1 MTSLAAKDD
10 RAGVSTIGCG
20 SSMRYGSLCGIQKPV
35 SRLILGTGS
44 LRDMDLVHSVLD
56 DAYSMGY
63 NTFDTARIYNEG
75 ANEKALG
82 SWIQRRQVR
91 DSVVIITKGGHPGP
105 RWRSRLRRADLI
117 DDISASVEALVS
129 TIDLFLLHRDDPSV
143 PVGEIVETLNEMVAQ
158 QKIAAFGASNWSAR
172 RIDEAQRFAGQN
184 GLRGFCA
191 SSPHVSLANWV
202 HAPWPGCVS
211 LAGPPR
217 RDEKQWYLE
226 RQFPVLAWSPLA
238 GGFLT
243 ASGDLGRTT
252 DYPSYNSAENVEKR
266 IRAATIGIFSVVSS
280 TRMDHLQNNI
290 AALDITLSPRERCW
304 LELEPDGQLI
314 GEFSATS

>member
-117 DDISASVEALVS
+117 DDISA
-129 TIDLFLLHRDDPSV
+129 
-143 PVGEIVETLNEMVAQ
+143 
-158 QKIAAFGASNWSAR
+158 
-172 RIDEAQRFAGQN
+172 
-184 GLRGFCA
+184 
-191 SSPHVSLANWV
+191 
-202 HAPWPGCVS
+202 
-211 LAGPPR
+211 
-217 RDEKQWYLE
+217 
-226 RQFPVLAWSPLA
+226 
-238 GGFLT
+238 
-243 ASGDLGRTT
+243 
-252 DYPSYNSAENVEKR
+252 
-266 IRAATIGIFSVVSS
+266 
-280 TRMDHLQNNI
+280 
-290 AALDITLSPRERCW
+290 
-304 LELEPDGQLI
+304 
-314 GEFSATS
+314 

>member
-1 MTSLAAKDD
+1 
-10 RAGVSTIGCG
+10 
-20 SSMRYGSLCGIQKPV
+20 
-35 SRLILGTGS
+35 
-44 LRDMDLVHSVLD
+44 
-56 DAYSMGY
+56 
-63 NTFDTARIYNEG
+63 
-75 ANEKALG
+75 
-82 SWIQRRQVR
+82 
-91 DSVVIITKGGHPGP
+91 
-105 RWRSRLRRADLI
+105 
-117 DDISASVEALVS
+117 
-129 TIDLFLLHRDDPSV
+129 V

-266 IRAATIGIFSVVSS
+266 IRAATIGISRHATASQIALAYLFSQPLNLFSVVSS